1 MKTPA
6 KTVSPNDPVY
16 RAFKVL
22 EILSNDRP
30 RLSTK
35 QASAFLY
42 VAMHQEC
49 GQVDIAQATGVS
61 QSNAQRSTAE
71 FMEIGLMERGGVAS
85 VHSSF
90 KYKLTRKGQLL
101 LEEIISYMKE
111 IKENTP

>member
-6 KTVSPNDPVY
+6 KAVSPNDPVY
-16 RAFKVL
+16 RAFKIL

-35 QASAFLY
+35 QAGAFLY
-42 VAMHQEC
+42 VAMHPDC

-61 QSNAQRSTAE
+61 QSNVQRSTAD
-71 FMEIGLMERGGVAS
+71 FMDIGLMERSGVAS
-85 VHSSF
+85 VHSNY

-101 LEEIISYMKE
+101 LEDIISYMKE
-111 IKENTP
+111 TQS